1 MTIDVA
7 AKVKA
12 ARGSLQVARDM
23 LDEAVAELPDDA
35 ADNVMATPQ
44 MLVLLLRV
52 VAARRSLAGLEIL
65 LARTRAT

>member
-1 MTIDVA
+1 MTNDVA

-23 LDEAVAELPDDA
+23 LDEAVAALPDDA

-52 VAARRSLAGLEIL
+52 VAARRSLAGLEVL